1 MVPVPRLH
9 PIRCA
14 VAIASVAVAL
24 AAAPVRAHTD
34 HGKPIYGGV
43 VAEAGVF
50 QGELVVGPK
59 GATLYV
65 TDHGAPV
72 PTAGAGGK
80 MVVLSGSQKTERE
93 LVPAGENRL
102 AVSGGEPIAK
112 GAKAVA
118 TVRLKDGRSG
128 ALRFDVR

>member
-1 MVPVPRLH
+1 MVPIPRFR

-14 VAIASVAVAL
+14 VAIASIAAAM
-24 AAAPVRAHTD
+24 AAAPAHAHSD
-34 HGKPIYGGV
+34 HGKPMYGGV

-50 QGELVVGPK
+50 QGELVAGPK

-72 PTAGAGGK
+72 PTAGAAGRL
-80 MVVLSGSQKTERE
+80 VVLSGGQKTERE

-102 AVSGGEPIAK
+102 AVSGAEPIAK

>member
-1 MVPVPRLH
+1 MFLIPRFSAV
-9 PIRCA
+9 RCA
-14 VAIASVAVAL
+14 VSIAAVL
-24 AAAPVRAHTD
+24 AAGPALGHAD
-34 HGKPIYGGV
+34 HGKPMYGGI

-50 QGELVVGPK
+50 QGELVAGPK

-72 PTAGAGGK
+72 PTAGAAGK
-80 MVVLSGSQKTERE
+80 LLVLSAGQKTERE

-102 AVSGGEPIAK
+102 AVSGGEPLAK

-128 ALRFDVR
+128 ALRFELR